1 MNFTIRLIG
10 FVFFGI
16 LLNSCIVQN
25 PKREACEVVETA
37 VTNFLDIVIDN
48 GDEPF
53 YCVNR
58 GLEQVLIVENIESKI
73 LNKKVTLQ
81 LAKTIT
87 GTSKHIAQLAVEN
100 EIIYSEFK

>member
-1 MNFTIRLIG
+1 MNYTIRLIG

-25 PKREACEVVETA
+25 PKPEACEVVEM
-37 VTNFLDIVIDN
+37 VITNVSDILIDN
-48 GDEPF
+48 GDEHF
-53 YCVNR
+53 YYINR
-58 GLEQVLIVENIESKI
+58 GLEQGLIVENIESKI

-87 GTSKHIAQLAVEN
+87 GTSKHMAQLAAEN